1 MDSASSREEARSQG
15 LGLENFRDK
24 FTELYKDRSNTLED
38 IMHIMETVHQ
48 VKAR

>member
-15 LGLENFRDK
+15 LDLENFRDE
-24 FTELYKDRSNTLED
+24 FTELYKNRSKTLND
-38 IMHIMETVHQ
+38 IMHIMQTVYQ